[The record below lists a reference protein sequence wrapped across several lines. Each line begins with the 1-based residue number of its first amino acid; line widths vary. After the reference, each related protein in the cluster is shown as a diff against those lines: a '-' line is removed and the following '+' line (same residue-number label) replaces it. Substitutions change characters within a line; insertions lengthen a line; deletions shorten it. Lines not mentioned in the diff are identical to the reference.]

1 MSHLNEIHITKYLKN
16 TKETTILARRYCTV
30 VLFSHLEQSSL
41 ESSVITDQN
50 LSQTHL
56 FLHNFFQPS
65 SKKKMFSRLLSRST
79 SKTAMFAGATLASA
93 TALISSTQV
102 DAAVKQPNISSAKEQ
117 IANIINDLDVIN
129 PSCDDG
135 AQGGGGGVAP
145 MLLRLAWHSSGT
157 WDKKAKN
164 GGSEGGTMR
173 FATEAGHGGNAG
185 LQHARALLEPVKA
198 NNPELTYGKDF
209 FLKKKFES

>member
-1 MSHLNEIHITKYLKN
+1 
-16 TKETTILARRYCTV
+16 
-30 VLFSHLEQSSL
+30 
-41 ESSVITDQN
+41 
-50 LSQTHL
+50 
-56 FLHNFFQPS
+56 
-65 SKKKMFSRLLSRST
+65 MFSRLLSRST

-102 DAAVKQPNISSAKEQ
+102 DAAVKQPNLSSAKEQ

-209 FLKKKFES
+209 FFKEKF